1 MRIYLG
7 EQQEGITPSKSRF
20 FLGHFLHGLRITL
33 GTLNLVR
40 GWYSNDKKNAIL
52 LGKILGWEVRFICPL
67 FLLSGN
73 SKICKKF
80 KQSHKTAQMN
90 IQCTHK
96 LNNTS
101 IFLITN
107 SPSTT
112 LPKITTVNVN
122 TDFPIIT

>member
-1 MRIYLG
+1 MLHQVNQDFFWDIFTWTNYTRYTELG
-7 EQQEGITPSKSRF
+7 EGMYSK
-20 FLGHFLHGLRITL
+20 
-33 GTLNLVR
+33 N
-40 GWYSNDKKNAIL
+40 KKSAIL
-52 LGKILGWEVRFICPL
+52 LGKILGWEVRFICPP

-73 SKICKKF
+73 SKICTKF
-80 KQSHKTAQMN
+80 KQTHKTVQMN

>member
-1 MRIYLG
+1 MY
-7 EQQEGITPSKSRF
+7 SK
-20 FLGHFLHGLRITL
+20 
-33 GTLNLVR
+33 N
-40 GWYSNDKKNAIL
+40 KNSAIL
-52 LGKILGWEVRFICPL
+52 LGKILGWEVRFICPP

-73 SKICKKF
+73 SQNMHKVQANF
-80 KQSHKTAQMN
+80 KQSSVQMN

>member
-1 MRIYLG
+1 MRIYPG
-7 EQQEGITPSKSRF
+7 EQQEGITPRF
-20 FLGHFLHGLRITL
+20 FLGHFLHRLRITL
-33 GTLNLVR
+33 GTLNLVK
-40 GWYSNDKKNAIL
+40 GMYSKNKKSAIL
-52 LGKILGWEVRFICPL
+52 LGKILGWEVRFICLP

-73 SKICKKF
+73 SKICTKF
-80 KQSHKTAQMN
+80 KQTHKTVQMN

>member
-1 MRIYLG
+1 MY
-7 EQQEGITPSKSRF
+7 SK
-20 FLGHFLHGLRITL
+20 
-33 GTLNLVR
+33 N
-40 GWYSNDKKNAIL
+40 KKSAIL

-80 KQSHKTAQMN
+80 NMQSHKTAQMN
-90 IQCTHK
+90 MQCTHK
-96 LNNTS
+96 LNDTS